1 MSLSRAGGFG
11 GRQEGRQEGR
21 SAVLLRLLERRFGV
35 LAVWARQRIA
45 AADSAPL
52 ENWGLHLLAPHA
64 MMKLA

>member
-1 MSLSRAGGFG
+1 
-11 GRQEGRQEGR
+11 
-21 SAVLLRLLERRFGV
+21 VLLRLLERRFGV